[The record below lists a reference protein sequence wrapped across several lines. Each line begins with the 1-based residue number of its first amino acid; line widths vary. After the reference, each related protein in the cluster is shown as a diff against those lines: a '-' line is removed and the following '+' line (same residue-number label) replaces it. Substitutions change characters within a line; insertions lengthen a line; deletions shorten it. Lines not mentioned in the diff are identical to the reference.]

1 MKRALAVLSF
11 AMLACMCAW
20 SQVSTTPPD
29 FFGGYHTRGSQ
40 AIFLATGANIPLFI
54 LPSEVQDTKAP
65 LGVGV
70 SFSIGYSYFV
80 ADRLSLGGSLTGSFN
95 GTVGGRT
102 LFLAPLSARLGYW
115 FGSSPM
121 EYQVALDLGMNV
133 MRLSGH
139 GMITPFA
146 KLGGGAYRK
155 ITDAWGLGLQVF
167 WWLVPE
173 LHFGSYADLT
183 RFGNSLEVSVGATYH
198 F

>member
-1 MKRALAVLSF
+1 MKRAVLAGALF
-11 AMLACMCAW
+11 LCLGLLASA
-20 SQVSTTPPD
+20 QATPAAD
-29 FFGGYHTRGSQ
+29 YFGGYHTKGSQ
-40 AIFLATGANIPLFI
+40 AISLSSGANIPLFI
-54 LPSEVQDTKAP
+54 LPGDAQDTKAP
-65 LGVGV
+65 LKAGI

-80 ADRLSLGGSLTGSFN
+80 ADRLSLGGTLTGALN

-102 LFLAPLSARLGYW
+102 LFLAPLSARLAYW
-115 FGSSPM
+115 WGSDPM
-121 EYQVALDLGMNV
+121 EYQAALELGLNV

-146 KLGGGAYRK
+146 KLGTGVYRK
-155 ITDAWGLGLQVF
+155 IGDAWGLGLQVF

-173 LHFGSYADLT
+173 LHFGTYSDLT